1 MFLFSRA
8 RKKEVDSSLKEKKLS
23 ITEIYLRNINE
34 HVAYYRKI
42 MNVKNPL
49 DDKSFYEKIASVYY
63 KAAMNIVNF
72 VIDRYPDD
80 IIDSNENITLDYNT
94 LLGQMNDESKELFI
108 EPNYPEVI
116 YINKGKYPTCIYI
129 HDNKVNKAYGI
140 EFLPK
145 LSKALVNEKINKIF
159 EGMTPIEVRDL
170 LLQMGI
176 LPKNNDLEKTI
187 NQYHTKIKL
196 HRRFLE
202 SVICLLIVVDR
213 NRKSN
218 KKAKF
223 LANSFGIPFEFET
236 NEYEYNRTKKLVI

>member
-8 RKKEVDSSLKEKKLS
+8 RRKEIDSSLEEKKLS

-34 HVAYYRKI
+34 HVAYYGKI

-63 KAAMNIVNF
+63 KAAMNIVDF

-80 IIDSNENITLDYNT
+80 IIDSNKNITLDYNA
-94 LLGQMNDESKELFI
+94 LLGQMNDESKKLFI
-108 EPNYPEVI
+108 EPSYPEVI
-116 YINKGKYPTCIYI
+116 YINKEKYPTCIYI
-129 HDNKVNKAYGI
+129 QDNKVIKADGI
-140 EFLPK
+140 ECLPK
-145 LSKALVNEKINKIF
+145 LSKALANERINKLF

-187 NQYHTKIKL
+187 NHHQTKIKL

-213 NRKSN
+213 NRASN

-223 LANSFGIPFEFET
+223 LANSLGIPFDFDAD
-236 NEYEYNRTKKLVI
+236 EYEYNKSKKLVV